1 MTVIISKTQIHLGW
15 PTAASIV
22 LFLIVITW
30 QLGICFNGFI
40 NAQHEMQR
48 QLSMISKRDSVYYS
62 KVDSQVMDILT
73 LRYQQDSLRN
83 EFNLL
88 KKPIN
93 N

>member
-1 MTVIISKTQIHLGW
+1 MTVTISKTQIHLGW

-48 QLSMISKRDSVYYS
+48 QLAFISKRDSIYYS
-62 KVDSQVMDILT
+62 KVDSQVANMFALK
-73 LRYQQDSLRN
+73 YQQDSLRN

-88 KKPIN
+88 KTIIIN
-93 N
+93 